1 MENKKTKEQW
11 EFDEN
16 EVSVDET
23 EPINQTIFSADSWF
37 VGNDKDSEN
46 NEAEADVDEK
56 EKTIDNSSMK
66 TKADD
71 TKNAKVKGDNNG
83 KNKKIIFVIS
93 AVVLAVVL
101 AIVGVVVGIMFERN
115 SRDIVFGSEVENLNV
130 VDAKLL
136 LKDYHVWIDYM
147 YSSTVPAEHVISTG
161 DTGWEWNDDYD
172 DYITMHKNTDYVSL
186 VVSAGN
192 YGSQYLYSNEDPG
205 EAFVYTEGNF
215 FKTWYQNENDDVIG
229 EGLDWCDWDTFYGTH
244 YEELAGFD
252 AYDIPVGAYEIA
264 DDYYLCIEKWDG
276 WYRTWYED
284 GDGNFITDGLD
295 QADWDELYYTHYEEL
310 ANHYAFDISVGAY
323 EISENY
329 FLCIDKAKYQY
340 QPDYEIYD

>member
-1 MENKKTKEQW
+1 MENKKIKEQW

-16 EVSVDET
+16 ETVVDEN
-23 EPINQTIFSADSWF
+23 EQMNQERFSADSWF
-37 VGNDKDSEN
+37 VGNNKDIDNTEIAANIDENKKTSDDSEM
-46 NEAEADVDEK
+46 
-56 EKTIDNSSMK
+56 NSN
-66 TKADD
+66 ADD
-71 TKNAKVKGDNNG
+71 TKDAKTKNN
-83 KNKKIIFVIS
+83 NKKKVVFIVS
-93 AVVLAVVL
+93 TVVLAVVL
-101 AIVGVVVGIMFERN
+101 AIVGVVVGIMIERN
-115 SRDIVFGSEVENLNV
+115 NRDVVLGSEVENLNV

-161 DTGWEWNDDYD
+161 STGWEWNDDYD
-172 DYITMHKNTDYVSL
+172 DYITYKNNDYVSL

-192 YGSQYLYSNEDPG
+192 YGSQYLYSNKEPG
-205 EAFVYTEGNF
+205 EDFIYTEGKF
-215 FKTWYQNENDDVIG
+215 FKTWYEDENDNIIG

-244 YEELAGFD
+244 YEELAPFD
-252 AYDIPVGAYEIA
+252 SYDIPDGAYGIA
-264 DDYYLCIEKWDG
+264 DDYFLCVEKWDG

-295 QADWDELYYTHYEEL
+295 QADWDEFYYTHYEEL
-310 ANHYAFDISVGAY
+310 TNHYAFDISVGAY

-340 QPDYEIYD
+340 QPNYEIYD